1 MVVEMGS
8 PRCFIPLLFF
18 WTSQLAYLMKIQC
31 VPNHLLT
38 SLRNLPVPCRV
49 LCRMARAV
57 TNHAGNVTLC
67 LAALAALV
75 WTLFTIF
82 GQAVVDRP
90 LSDDH
95 TETHGDK
102 PATPGTASLKVYIPE
117 NRHDD
122 LYQIVRGKPCN
133 ATGST

>member
-1 MVVEMGS
+1 
-8 PRCFIPLLFF
+8 
-18 WTSQLAYLMKIQC
+18 
-31 VPNHLLT
+31 
-38 SLRNLPVPCRV
+38 
-49 LCRMARAV
+49 MARAV
-57 TNHAGNVTLC
+57 ADHAGNVTLC
-67 LAALAALV
+67 LAALAALA

-82 GQAVVDRP
+82 DQAVVDRP

-133 ATGST
+133 AYRLCLALLGIQLTRRYYRSTSHSMGN